1 MSTPREL
8 YFEVFQ
14 NGEYQ
19 RTETFAQD
27 VIKIGSH
34 PKSQIYVA
42 DEGVSRVHALVE
54 VTGDD
59 VHIIDL
65 SSGRGTYVNGELIHK
80 RRLENKDRIRVGQT
94 EILFLTVNERA
105 MAQAAEAKKKAA
117 ELPRDE
123 VVYARRYLP
132 RPSTSDGSVQL
143 AVLFND
149 FVVKEELFKGSFKVV
164 IGPGKAA
171 NVPFDHPSIKG
182 DGFEIMDG
190 SSGQPSLTIAP
201 WMDGDIY
208 VGGTRYRAAD
218 ASSLPGARAGSEGVT
233 IPFTAETRARLVIG
247 DLTLF
252 LRHTTRQP
260 LALPLAFDSTSMSFA
275 MISLMLHA
283 FVVGALMY
291 YVQAPDLGRDRMNI
305 SELYAQIIIEDQI
318 EEEVLPEPEPEE
330 GEEEEEEVAEETG
343 EAAAGE
349 EGRAG
354 QEDIPEDQPQGR
366 MAVEGDAMD
375 PSEVELMR
383 DEARAAVQDRGVL
396 AAMNNTPTS
405 AFGSAVPN
413 GMDAINAIGA
423 VQGNGVGASYGQ
435 GGLGRFGG
443 GLGGGGRSMA
453 GGFSGGPIAL
463 RNRNSGALNEAVA
476 ASVAVRDR
484 AQAGGTVGI
493 GGNVEIQGQ
502 LDREIIQRVVREHR
516 REIRSCYESVL
527 QRNPDLE
534 GRVTINWVISPD
546 GAVAAAQVG
555 NTTLNSEEVES
566 CVVRRVRQW
575 RFPEP
580 RGGGTVRVNFPFDF
594 APGG

>member
-34 PKSQIYVA
+34 PKSQIYVT

-65 SSGRGTYVNGELIHK
+65 SSGRGTCVNGEIIHK
-80 RRLENKDRIRVGQT
+80 RRLESEDRVRVGRT
-94 EILFLTVNERA
+94 EIVFLTVNERA
-105 MAQAAEAKKKAA
+105 MAEAAEARKTAA

-149 FVVKEELFKGSFKVV
+149 FVIKEELLKGAFKVV
-164 IGPGKAA
+164 IGPGRAA
-171 NVPFDHPSIKG
+171 NVPFEHPSIEG
-182 DGFEIMDG
+182 DGFDIMDG

-208 VGGTRYRAAD
+208 VRGTRYRAAD
-218 ASSLPGARAGSEGVT
+218 ASIIPGARAGSKGVT
-233 IPFTAETRARLVIG
+233 IPFPSETRARLVMG

-260 LALPLAFDSTSMSFA
+260 LALPLAFEGTTVSFA
-275 MISLMLHA
+275 MVSLMLHA

-291 YVQAPDLGRDRMNI
+291 YVQAPELGRDRMNI
-305 SELYAQIIIEDQI
+305 VELYAQIIIEDQL
-318 EEEVLPEPEPEE
+318 EEEVVPAPDPEE
-330 GEEEEEEVAEETG
+330 GPEDDEEITPETG

-366 MAVEGDAMD
+366 MAVEGHAVD

-383 DEARAAVQDRGVL
+383 EDARAAVQDRGVL
-396 AAMNNTPTS
+396 SAMNNTPTS

-423 VQGNGVGASYGQ
+423 VQGNGVGASFGQ

-453 GGFSGGPIAL
+453 GGFSGGPITL
-463 RNRNSGALNEAVA
+463 RNGNSSALNEAIQTSLERPDNGSA
-476 ASVAVRDR
+476 TTPILIPRR
-484 AQAGGTVGI
+484 PTIEGG
-493 GGNVEIQGQ
+493 

-527 QRNPDLE
+527 QRSPDLE

-555 NTTLNSEEVES
+555 NSTLNSEEVES
-566 CVVRRVRQW
+566 CMVRRVRQW